1 MVFKVSSDSLLLNV
15 SLVGGGGGGGGG
27 AGAGAGAGAVAA
39 VLLY

>member
-15 SLVGGGGGGGGG
+15 SLVGGGGGGGG
-27 AGAGAGAGAVAA
+27 AGAGAGAVAA